1 MAPTRGRDSLGPVK
15 PPRGQ
20 RRRVVHVFT
29 EGGVTE
35 PGYIEI
41 VRTIGTY
48 RDPSVPVEVRIA
60 NQKAPASHRKPLKLV
75 EEAARLMREETRQAE
90 RNKLEE
96 AYLPQVWCMFDRDQH
111 QGVEAAL
118 KLADEAGVGV
128 AFSHPC
134 FEVWR
139 VLHYK
144 PVTGTFS
151 ANCDMAADRLPF
163 AATTAKIKV
172 VEQGQLSGKPSE
184 HKGFAEAKKRA
195 LKMNAV
201 HDGHVPKSLRDPCTD
216 VFAFVEDGLGIVA
229 Y

>member
-1 MAPTRGRDSLGPVK
+1 
-15 PPRGQ
+15 
-20 RRRVVHVFT
+20 VHVFT
-29 EGGVTE
+29 EGSVTE

-75 EEAARLMREETRQAE
+75 EEAVRLMRAETRKAK
-90 RNKLEE
+90 RSGLGK
-96 AYLPQVWCMFDRDQH
+96 AYQPQVWCMFDRDQH
-111 QGVEAAL
+111 EGVEAAL
-118 KLADEAGVGV
+118 KLADEEGVGV

-144 PVTGTFS
+144 AVTGTFS
-151 ANCDMAADRLPF
+151 TNCEMAADRLPF
-163 AATTAKIKV
+163 AATTANIKV
-172 VEQGQLSGKPSE
+172 VEQDQLSRKPNE
-184 HKGFAEAKKRA
+184 NRGFLEAKKRA
-195 LKMNAV
+195 LKMNAA
-201 HDGHVPKSLRDPCTD
+201 HGDHVPKSLRDPYTD
-216 VFAFVEDGLGIVA
+216 VFTFVESGLGIVA

>member
-1 MAPTRGRDSLGPVK
+1 MARAKGRESLGPAK
-15 PPRGQ
+15 QPRGQ

-29 EGGVTE
+29 EGSVTE

-41 VRTIGTY
+41 VRSIGTY
-48 RDPSVPVEVRIA
+48 RDASVPVEVRIA
-60 NQKAPASHRKPLKLV
+60 NQKAPASHRKPLGLV
-75 EEAARLMREETRQAE
+75 EEAARLMREERRRAK
-90 RNKLEE
+90 RSGLAK

-111 QGVEAAL
+111 EGVDAAL
-118 KLADEAGVGV
+118 KIAGEAGVGV

-151 ANCDMAADRLPF
+151 TNCDMAADRLPF
-163 AATTAKIKV
+163 AATTTNIKV
-172 VEQGQLSGKPSE
+172 VEQGQLSGKPDE
-184 HKGFAEAKKRA
+184 HRGFVEAKRRA
-195 LKMNAV
+195 LKMNEV
-201 HDGHVPKSLRDPCTD
+201 HGDHVPKSLRDPYTD
-216 VFAFVEDGLGIVA
+216 VFSFVEEGLGIVA